1 MTSTPTHRAPDRRSI
16 AAGLA
21 VAAALLAAGG
31 GQGAQ
36 SSGAIEGGAAAWR
49 GFVGGEHS
57 AVAVGQRMIV
67 VLRNPSLADRVAAA
81 GGRAGESTMRRW
93 TAAALAGQQQIAVR
107 LSREG
112 IQLVPDFVY
121 TRTFNGFAAPIDPRA
136 LALLE
141 RDVDVVGIYP
151 VRAAYPAS
159 LSAAQLRTAMFAPG
173 AGRRPELVI
182 PGFDG
187 SGITIALLDTGID
200 TTHPYLRN
208 SLLEGAD
215 MLDPDGRALARPHPE
230 EPTRLERH
238 GTQMAGLI
246 AGREGPGGIRGVA
259 PGASILPIRVAG
271 WQPSADGD
279 FAVYGRTDQLL
290 AGIERAVD
298 PDMDG
303 DVFDAAR
310 IAVVG
315 VTEPFASFAEG
326 PVARAAAGAARL
338 DMLVVAPAGNEGPA
352 GPGYG
357 SVGGPGGAPAALTVG
372 AADLRRDTAT
382 VRVVVRAGLRV
393 LLDRELALGGSVAPR
408 TPLSLAVTRPRRDAA
423 SGPRGT
429 LLASYFDERGF
440 SLVAGRA
447 TLLGRA
453 TGPTDAAR
461 EAVLA
466 GTSAILIDGLVPAG
480 ALGLDDRLAVPVVG
494 LPHAV
499 AADVRAAL
507 ARGAVVSVS
516 LGAPGR
522 RPNARRSR
530 VAPFSSHGLAFG
542 GGVKPEVAAAG
553 VELATADSGRND
565 DQSAR
570 YATISGSSAAAAVAG
585 GAAALLAQA
594 RPGLDAAA
602 LKGALVG
609 TAVPTGGSPAAAQ
622 GGGAVDPL
630 AASAVEVIAEP
641 AAVGFGAA
649 DRAGWKA
656 ARRIVVRNV
665 SSRRITIVVNAET
678 EGIAGI
684 SVIATP
690 VRVRLG
696 PGQHRRVT
704 LTARVSFLPRGLG
717 AIDGRARLEV
727 VGGGRVVVPWAVAL
741 PAPGSAL
748 IGDVSLSA
756 KTFRA
761 SDRAPAVLT
770 VQAGQVRD
778 LAGRRQLRPVAR
790 LDVELWRGGKR
801 LGLVAR
807 LRDVLPGR
815 YAFGLTG
822 RGPGGRPLAAGAYR
836 LRVLAVPP
844 DGPAEAEIAT
854 FRIR

>member
-1 MTSTPTHRAPDRRSI
+1 MISTRTHHAPDRRSI

-21 VAAALLAAGG
+21 VAVALLAAGG

-36 SSGAIEGGAAAWR
+36 STEAFEGGAAAWR
-49 GFVGGEHS
+49 GFVGGDHS
-57 AVAVGQRMIV
+57 AVALGQRMIV
-67 VLRNPSLADRVAAA
+67 VLRNPSLADRVAEA

-93 TAAALAGQQQIAVR
+93 TAAALAGQKQIAGR

-141 RDVDVVGIYP
+141 RDVDVLGVYP

-159 LSAAQLRTAMFAPG
+159 MSAAELRSEAFAPG
-173 AGRRPELVI
+173 AGRRPELTI

-200 TTHPYLRN
+200 TAHPYLRT
-208 SLLEGAD
+208 SLVEGAD
-215 MLDPDGRALARPHPE
+215 VLDPDGRGLARPHPDD
-230 EPTRLERH
+230 PTRLERH
-238 GTQMAGLI
+238 GTQVAGLL
-246 AGREGPGGIRGVA
+246 AGRDGPGGLHGVA

-271 WQPSADGD
+271 WQPTAEGG
-279 FAVYGRTDQLL
+279 FAVYARTDQLL

-303 DVFDAAR
+303 DVLDAAR

-326 PVARAAAGAARL
+326 PVARAVAGAARL
-338 DMLVVAPAGNEGPA
+338 DTLVVVPAGNEGPA

-357 SVGGPGGAPAALTVG
+357 SIGGPGGAPAALTVG
-372 AADLRRDTAT
+372 AADLRRETAT

-408 TPLSLAVTRPRRDAA
+408 GPLTLAVTRPRRDAGA
-423 SGPRGT
+423 GPRGT
-429 LLASYFDERGF
+429 LLASYFDGRGF

-453 TGPTDAAR
+453 TGPPDAAR

-466 GTSAILIDGLVPAG
+466 GTSAILVDGLVPAG

-494 LPHAV
+494 LPPQV

-507 ARGAVVSVS
+507 ARRASVSVS
-516 LGAPGR
+516 LGAPGSR
-522 RPNARRSR
+522 ANARLAH
-530 VAPFSSHGLAFG
+530 VAPFSSRGLAFG

-565 DQSAR
+565 DRTAR
-570 YATISGSSAAAAVAG
+570 YSTISGSSAAAAIAG

-609 TAVPTGGSPAAAQ
+609 TALPVGGNSAAAR
-622 GGGAVDPL
+622 GAGAVDPL
-630 AASAVEVIAEP
+630 AASAAEVIADP
-641 AAVGFGAA
+641 AAVGFGSA
-649 DRAGWKA
+649 DGAGWKA
-656 ARRIVVRNV
+656 RRRVLVRNV
-665 SSRRITIVVNAET
+665 SSRRVAVAVNAEA
-678 EGIAGI
+678 EGIAGV
-684 SVIATP
+684 SVTATP
-690 VRVRLG
+690 ARLRLG
-696 PGQHRRVT
+696 PGQQRRVT
-704 LTARVSFLPRGLG
+704 LTAHVSFLPRGIG
-717 AIDGRARLEV
+717 AIAGRARLEL
-727 VGGGRVVVPWAVAL
+727 VGGGRVVIPWAVAL
-741 PAPGSAL
+741 PVHGSAL
-748 IGDVSLSA
+748 IGGVSLSA
-756 KTFRA
+756 QSFRA

-790 LDVELWRGGKR
+790 LDVELWRGQER
-801 LGLVAR
+801 LGRLAR

-822 RGPGGRPLAAGAYR
+822 RGPGGRVLAAGAYR
-836 LRVLAVPP
+836 LRIVAVPP
-844 DGPAEAEIAT
+844 EGPAEAETAR

>member
-1 MTSTPTHRAPDRRSI
+1 MTSTLTHRAPDRRSI
-16 AAGLA
+16 AAGIA

-36 SSGAIEGGAAAWR
+36 SSGPLEGGPAAWR
-49 GFVGGEHS
+49 GFVGGDHS
-57 AVAVGQRMIV
+57 AVALGQRMIV

-81 GGRAGESTMRRW
+81 GGRASESTMRRW
-93 TAAALAGQQQIAVR
+93 TAAALAGQKQIAAR

-141 RDVDVVGIYP
+141 RDVDVLGVYP

-159 LSAAQLRTAMFAPG
+159 LSAAELRRATFAPG
-173 AGRRPELVI
+173 GGRRPELAI

-200 TTHPYLRN
+200 AQHPYIRD

-215 MLDPDGRALARPHPE
+215 VLDPDGRAFARAHPDD
-230 EPTRLERH
+230 PTRLEQH
-238 GTQMAGLI
+238 ATQVAGLI
-246 AGREGPGGIRGVA
+246 AGRDGPGGIRGVA
-259 PGASILPIRVAG
+259 PGASIMPIRVAG
-271 WQPSADGD
+271 WQPSAAGG

-315 VTEPFASFAEG
+315 VTEPFASFADG
-326 PVARAAAGAARL
+326 PVARAVAGAAQL
-338 DMLVVAPAGNEGPA
+338 DTLVVAPAGNEGPA

-372 AADLRRDTAT
+372 AADMRRETAT
-382 VRVVVRAGLRV
+382 LRVVVRAGLRV
-393 LLDRELALGGSVAPR
+393 LLDREVALAGSVAPSQ
-408 TPLSLAVTRPRRDAA
+408 PLTLVVSRPRRNAA

-447 TLLGRA
+447 TLLSRA
-453 TGPTDAAR
+453 MGPTEAAR
-461 EAVLA
+461 DAVLA
-466 GTSAILIDGLVPAG
+466 GTSAVLVDGLVPAG

-494 LPHAV
+494 LPNQV

-507 ARGAVVSVS
+507 ARRAVVTVS

-522 RPNARRSR
+522 RANARLAR
-530 VAPFSSHGLAFG
+530 VAPFSSRGLAFG

-565 DQSAR
+565 DRTAR
-570 YATISGSSAAAAVAG
+570 YGTISGSSAAAALAG

-609 TAVPTGGSPAAAQ
+609 TAVPAAGSPAAAQ
-622 GGGAVDPL
+622 GAGAVDPL
-630 AASAVEVIAEP
+630 AASAAEVVAEP
-641 AAVGFGAA
+641 AAVGFGSAEG
-649 DRAGWKA
+649 AGWKA
-656 ARRIVVRNV
+656 SRRVLVRNV
-665 SSRRITIVVNAET
+665 SSRRITIAVNAEA
-678 EGIAGI
+678 EGIAG
-684 SVIATP
+684 VTVTATP
-690 VRVRLG
+690 ERLRLG
-696 PGQHRRVT
+696 AGQQRRIT
-704 LTARVSFLPRGLG
+704 LTARMSFLPRGLG

-727 VGGGRVVVPWAVAL
+727 AGGGRVVIPWAVAL
-741 PAPGSAL
+741 PVQGSAL
-748 IGDVSLSA
+748 IGDIGLSA
-756 KTFRA
+756 KAFRA

-790 LDVELWRGGKR
+790 LDLELWRGGKR
-801 LGLVAR
+801 IGLLAR
-807 LRDVLPGR
+807 LRHVLPGR

-822 RGPGGRPLAAGAYR
+822 RGPGGRPLAAGPYR
-836 LRVLAVPP
+836 LRIVAVPP
-844 DGPAEAEIAT
+844 EGPAEADIAT